1 MSANDMEVVGKQC
14 SSANAGY
21 TKENDQR
28 NLLVET
34 AKDAAL
40 KGMTQRTLIF
50 NWYPFK

>member
-1 MSANDMEVVGKQC
+1 MSANDVEVVGKQC

-21 TKENDQR
+21 TEEKDQR
-28 NLLVET
+28 NLSGET